1 MRRVLRYLGWG
12 SVALLIV
19 VAFLSVLLL
28 YPVVQTGLA
37 HWLSQRLSE
46 DLDITL
52 RVERLELRPFGP
64 LRLHGVHVSD
74 LAGDTLLDV
83 RRLDL
88 RSVRYRSVARELR
101 VGTLEME
108 GARFK
113 LRTLPGDTRSNL
125 TELLEKIGSGD
136 TTGMEEG
143 LAVHCDAFLIDG
155 LHFSF
160 HDPHV
165 PVAPFGVDLDHID
178 IPDTYLRGRSLA
190 VRGDSVEADL
200 EHLAFHERSGLVLEE
215 FSGRAHVSPRRIQVD
230 DLHLRTP
237 ITELFGDLRF
247 STGSYADY
255 DLFTRNVGLR
265 LDLDTSHVSFADI
278 AMFAKDLEGMDAQV
292 GVAGR
297 FRGTVADLK
306 ARGVDL
312 WYGSRTHFQG
322 SADLTGLPE
331 FGTTFLLVDADELI
345 TDHADLATI
354 PVPPFLRKGT
364 LPVPEEVARMGIIR
378 FSGNFTGFPNA
389 FTAFG
394 HTRTEAGMLRTDL
407 SFQQDTLGGGIHL
420 SGLLASE
427 RFDVGR
433 VLGEGPLGAVTCDIR
448 VDAAGP
454 DLEGLEADIRGEVP
468 LITLNRY
475 EATDI
480 TLNARL
486 EQDYFSGEL
495 SSRDPNLFLDFK
507 GTADLRGRAPVVDF
521 TADLQHADLGAL
533 NLIDSSG
540 YSSLDLRVMA
550 NAVLDPDSGRGTID
564 LRGISYC
571 DDDADHYLGDLLL
584 TRDREG
590 GSDHTRLRSDF
601 ADLDVDGEIIPTQV
615 WPALQSVVFSVFPA
629 LSEQVEYEQVEQW
642 FDLSLTTRDTRAV
655 LGLFVPGLEV
665 GPGAV
670 VTGGFDSRSF
680 DLFLTGQVPTIR
692 FGGRALDS
700 VRFSADKTLDVLAF
714 AVEARRGSMATSTY
728 IDDLFLSGKVYQ
740 DEVDL
745 RLGWAG
751 SSHGTSGDL
760 RLNGLVQGP
769 RAFEIDLLPSDLFLG
784 RGNWRNEQVAHMR
797 VDSSSVQVR
806 GLHLMNADQQVRVE
820 GELGH
825 DPASPLAFEV
835 QHLRLEN
842 LDPFF
847 EGPGL
852 HGSVS
857 GHGRLFDP
865 YGSPYVISE
874 LQVDSLQVADKP
886 VGDLVFAATWNEGQ
900 RSVEVAGSLE
910 RDRLK
915 AMDFEGSVSP
925 GAEEELAIRLLF
937 DRFDLTFLN
946 PYMPEGLSD
955 VQGELTGDLALT
967 GTLSMPAVNGT
978 ARLEDA
984 GIHIDYLGTSYT
996 FTHEV
1001 RIAPDMFALDLV
1013 DLRDE
1018 EGNKAV
1024 AIATILHNGLRN
1036 WNYNISLETER
1047 FLCLNT
1053 GPEQNEL
1060 YYGKAY
1066 AEGELEVSGYAGSLE
1081 VTLDASSARGTDIS
1095 FPLGGST
1102 EISSIDFVRFL
1113 SQGADSLLAEEEVD
1127 LSGVRLD
1134 MHVSVTP
1141 DARFQLI
1148 FDPTVG
1154 DIISGSGRGEL
1165 DMNVTTAGDFSM
1177 RGDLEVT
1184 EGEYLFTLRNILNKR
1199 FEMVP
1204 GGRISWFGDPLD
1216 AQLDLS
1222 AIYRLRAPLYNVMVE
1237 QNDAYRKR
1245 VPVEVTMHLTDK
1257 LENPGIAY
1265 EVRLPTVDEDVR
1277 SRVNAVLS
1285 TPQEL
1290 NRQVFS
1296 LIVLNNFTPPPDA
1309 STQGDGLASG
1319 NFAGATT
1326 SELLSNQVSNWLS
1339 GLSKDVDLG
1348 LNYRPGDAI
1357 SQEEVELAVSTQLF
1371 NERLLVNT
1379 TVGVQYGQATS
1390 SSTQSQLIGD
1400 VQVEY
1405 LMSPDGKMRL
1415 KAYNL
1420 SNDQNLNRADQAQY
1434 TQGVGIGYRREFDR
1448 VRELFRGKR
1457 KRKEDQAAP

>member
-1 MRRVLRYLGWG
+1 MRRVLHYVGWG
-12 SVALLIV
+12 AVALLIA

-37 HWLSQRLSE
+37 HWLSARLSA
-46 DLDITL
+46 DLGIAL
-52 RVERLELRPFGP
+52 QVERVELRPFGP

-74 LAGDTLLDV
+74 LQGDTLIDV
-83 RRLDL
+83 SRLDL
-88 RSVRYRSVARELR
+88 RSVRYASRSRELR
-101 VGTLEME
+101 VGRLELE
-108 GARFK
+108 HARFA

-125 TELLEKIGSGD
+125 TELLEHIGSGD
-136 TTGMEEG
+136 TTASGDA
-143 LAVHCDAFLIDG
+143 LAILCDEFHING

-165 PVAPFGVDLDHID
+165 PVAPFGVDFDHIE
-178 IPDTYLRGRSLA
+178 IPDAHVSGRALA
-190 VRGDSVEADL
+190 VRGDSVEAHL
-200 EHLAFHERSGLVLEE
+200 ERLALHERSGLVLEE
-215 FSGRAHVSPRRIQVD
+215 FAGQAQVSPRRIQVD
-230 DLHLRTP
+230 GLQLRTP
-237 ITELFGDLRF
+237 GSEVTGDLRF
-247 STGSYADY
+247 TTTSWADY
-255 DLFTRNVGLR
+255 DTFTRDVQLR
-265 LDLDTSHVSFADI
+265 LDLDTSRVSFADI
-278 AMFAKDLEGMDAQV
+278 ALFATDLEGMAVPV

-297 FRGTVADLK
+297 FRGTVSDLK

-312 WYGSRTHFQG
+312 WYGRKTHFQG
-322 SADLTGLPE
+322 SADLTGLPD
-331 FGTTFLLVDADELI
+331 FGSTFMLVDADELV

-354 PVPPFLRKGT
+354 PVPPFTTSGVLE
-364 LPVPEEVARMGIIR
+364 VPEQLARAGTIR

-394 HTRTEAGMLRTDL
+394 RTRTEAGGLRTDL
-407 SFQQDTLGGGIHL
+407 SFQEDTLSGDIHL
-420 SGLLASE
+420 SGRLATE
-427 RFDVGR
+427 RFDVER
-433 VLGEGPLGAVTCDIR
+433 VLGEGPVGPLTCDIR
-448 VDAAGP
+448 VNASGP
-454 DLEGLEADIRGEVP
+454 GLASLEAEIEGEVP

-480 TLNARL
+480 TLNALL
-486 EQDYFSGEL
+486 EKDFFSGEL
-495 SSRDPNLFLDFK
+495 SSRDRNLYLDFR
-507 GTADLRGRAPVVDF
+507 GTADLRGRAPIVDF
-521 TADLQHADLGAL
+521 VADLQHADLGAL
-533 NLIDSSG
+533 NLVDSAG
-540 YSSLDLRVMA
+540 YSSLNVRVMA

-571 DDDADHYLGDLLL
+571 DATTDHELGDLLL
-584 TRDREG
+584 TRRRTAGME
-590 GSDHTRLRSDF
+590 HTRLRSDF
-601 ADLDVDGEIIPTQV
+601 ADLDVDGDLLPTQL
-615 WPALQSVVFSVFPA
+615 WPGVQSVLFSVFPA
-629 LSEQVEYEQVEQW
+629 LSEQVVYEQAEQH
-642 FDLSLTTRDTRAV
+642 FDFTLTTRDTRAV
-655 LGLFVPGLEV
+655 LGLFVPDLELA
-665 GPGAV
+665 PGAV
-670 VTGGFDSRSF
+670 VQGSFDSRAF
-680 DLFLTGQVPTIR
+680 DVGLSGRAPGVR
-692 FGGRALDS
+692 YGGRSLDS
-700 VRFSADKTLDVLAF
+700 VRFTIDKTLDVLAF
-714 AVEARRGSMATSTY
+714 AVEAGRGSLNEGTF
-728 IDDLFLSGKVYQ
+728 IDDLFLSGKAYQ

-760 RLNGLVQGP
+760 RMNGIVEGP

-784 RGNWRNEQVAHMR
+784 RGNWRNERIARVR
-797 VDSSSVQVR
+797 VDSSTVQVR
-806 GLHLMNADQQVRVE
+806 DLHLANADQQVRVE
-820 GELGH
+820 GELSR
-825 DPASPLAFEV
+825 DPSRPLAFEMQGV
-835 QHLRLEN
+835 RLEN
-842 LDPFF
+842 LTPFLG
-847 EGPGL
+847 GPVL
-852 HGSVS
+852 HGSVD
-857 GHGRLFDP
+857 GNGRLYDL
-865 YGSPYVISE
+865 YGAPYVLSE
-874 LQVDSLQVADKP
+874 LSVDGLMVADKP
-886 VGDLVFAATWNEGQ
+886 VGDLAFAATWNEGQ
-900 RSVEVAGSLE
+900 RSVDVAGTLK
-910 RDRLK
+910 RGTLK
-915 AMDFEGSVSP
+915 AMDFEGTVSP
-925 GAEEELAIRLLF
+925 GAEEELDIRLLF
-937 DRFDLTFLN
+937 DRFDLTFLE
-946 PYMPEGLSD
+946 PYMPEGLSG
-955 VQGELTGDLALT
+955 VKGELTGDLALT
-967 GTLSMPAVNGT
+967 GMLLDPAVNGT
-978 ARLEDA
+978 ARLEQA

-996 FTHEV
+996 FSHAV
-1001 RIAPDMFALDLV
+1001 SIAPDMFALDLV
-1013 DLRDE
+1013 ELRDE
-1018 EGNKAV
+1018 EGNTAT
-1024 AIATILHNGLRN
+1024 AIATILHDGLRE
-1036 WNYNISLETER
+1036 WNYNISVEMDR
-1047 FLCLNT
+1047 FLCMNT
-1053 GPEQNEL
+1053 GPEDNEL

-1066 AEGELEVSGYAGSLE
+1066 ARGDLEVSGYADNLE
-1081 VTLDASSARGTDIS
+1081 VTLDAASARGTDIS

-1102 EISSIDFVRFL
+1102 EVSNIDFVRFL
-1113 SQGADSLLAEEEVD
+1113 SHNADSLLAAEEVD

-1141 DARFQLI
+1141 EARFQLI

-1154 DIISGSGRGEL
+1154 DIMSGSGTGEL
-1165 DMNVTTAGDFSM
+1165 DMTVTPAGEFSM
-1177 RGDLEVT
+1177 RGDLEVI

-1204 GGRISWFGDPLD
+1204 GGRIIWYGDPLD

-1237 QNDAYRKR
+1237 QNDAFRKR
-1245 VPVEVTMHLTDK
+1245 VPVEVTMHLTEK

-1339 GLSKDVDLG
+1339 GISNDVDLG

-1357 SQEEVELAVSTQLF
+1357 SQEEVEVAVSTQLF

-1405 LMSPDGKMRL
+1405 LMSPDGKLRL

-1448 VRELFRGKR
+1448 FRDLFRRRDRRG
-1457 KRKEDQAAP
+1457 QAQTAP